1 MSEDKV
7 FNYEKAEKLLDPKR
21 QETVPVEEV
30 FKLLQLEGKEKVA
43 DLGAGN
49 GYLTIPIAKETS
61 DRVTA
66 IDLQFEMLELLEARA
81 VDEKLT
87 NIDRLQSSLESLNL
101 PDGAY
106 ERAVAAFVL
115 HEVPD
120 LHQSLL
126 ETHRILTEDGSL
138 LILDWERV
146 EADQGPPLN
155 HRISANHMAEQAAK
169 AGFDVEVGHLN
180 EEVYYIRATK

>member
-21 QETVPVEEV
+21 QETVPVEKV
-30 FKLLQLEGKEKVA
+30 FELLQLEGKEKVA

-81 VDEKLT
+81 VDANLQ
-87 NIDRLQSSLESLNL
+87 NIDRMQSSLESLNL
-101 PDGAY
+101 PDGSFQ
-106 ERAVAAFVL
+106 RTVAAFVL

-126 ETHRILTEDGSL
+126 EAHRILTEDGQL
-138 LILDWERV
+138 LILDWERI
-146 EADQGPPLN
+146 EGEQGPPMN
-155 HRISANHMAEQAAK
+155 HRISANHMAEQVAQ
-169 AGFDVEVGHLN
+169 AGFDVEAGHLN
-180 EEVYYIRATK
+180 DDVYYIKATK